1 LSQALFLESLNSII
15 LAGLLT
21 YFFFETP
28 FPFLSEQW
36 ICVLF
41 KDIGEAY
48 SSGSVQDLHLIPFS
62 VSSPKRERTPPK
74 SGTKVNN
81 KFYL

>member
-1 LSQALFLESLNSII
+1 LSQALFLESLNSTI

-62 VSSPKRERTPPK
+62 VSSPNGKEHHQNRGQR
-74 SGTKVNN
+74 
-81 KFYL
+81 